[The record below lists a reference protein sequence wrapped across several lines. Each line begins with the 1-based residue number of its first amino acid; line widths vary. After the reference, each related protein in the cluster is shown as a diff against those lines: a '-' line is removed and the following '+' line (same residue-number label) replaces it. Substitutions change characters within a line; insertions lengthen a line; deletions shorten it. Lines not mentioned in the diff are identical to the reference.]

1 MKLTFQLVPTFFSL
15 THNQAAEYRHNLFT
29 QVHEI
34 VFHGQGGYDWHTVYE
49 MPIWL
54 RKFTYKKIV
63 DHYDEKNKQ
72 NSGTS
77 TNDLE
82 KGRDI
87 LKQAQR
93 SDPANAQKNKYVDKF
108 SKPSPKVNL
117 PDFVTSKAK
126 KA

>member
-1 MKLTFQLVPTFFSL
+1 MPTFFSL
-15 THNQAAEYRHNLFT
+15 TTNEAAQYRHNLFS
-29 QVHEI
+29 QIHEI
-34 VFHGQGGYDWHTVYE
+34 VFHGNGGYDWHTIYD

-54 RKFTYKKIV
+54 RKFTYKKIT
-63 DHYDEKNKQ
+63 DYYEEKQKQ

-93 SDPANAQKNKYVDKF
+93 NDPANA
-108 SKPSPKVNL
+108 SL
-117 PDFVTSKAK
+117 
-126 KA
+126 